1 MDITTLTQIVS
12 SVGFPIAACFA
23 LGWYIY
29 KIQIKTND
37 IIQKNTEVLNELA
50 ILIREFITRNDDNN
64 SF

>member
-1 MDITTLTQIVS
+1 MELNTITQIVS

-23 LGWYIY
+23 LAWYIY

-50 ILIREFITRNDDNN
+50 LLIREFISRSHEDN